1 VAVFCSIVTIPPFN
15 LQVTRNAAKRAA
27 DKCEIPDKVICDTLG
42 ISQSEWSTQ
51 KWHRGINYT
60 RMLLLGVPF
69 VEAFNRFV
77 LEEMGDAELPSQ
89 REQWAGLKQLQAE
102 YASLRA
108 DFSDLMRRVT
118 TQKTEAA

>member
-1 VAVFCSIVTIPPFN
+1 VAVFCSIVTIPTFN

-27 DKCEIPDKVICDTLG
+27 DKCEIPEKVLCDTLG

-60 RMLLLGVPF
+60 RLILLGTPF
-69 VEAFNRFV
+69 VEAFNQFV

-102 YASLRA
+102 YAALRA
-108 DFSDLMRRVT
+108 DFADLLRRVT